1 MLKQFVPRTARDL
14 AIEAAGA
21 LARLDA
27 DRLEEMTEACV
38 ALNQC
43 RDTTRLGQLEAT
55 DGHEMR
61 VFSRILEATR
71 ANLNVLRRL
80 RESQSSTVE
89 YGFETGTNVKFT
101 EMRHG
106 NN

>member
-1 MLKQFVPRTARDL
+1 MLKQRVPRTGRDL

-27 DRLEEMTEACV
+27 DRLEEIAEICV
-38 ALNQC
+38 ALSQS
-43 RDTTRLGQLEAT
+43 RDTAKLGQLEAA
-55 DGHEMR
+55 DRHEMR

-71 ANLNVLRRL
+71 TNLNVLSRL
-80 RESQSSTVE
+80 RESQSPTVE
-89 YGFETGTNVKFT
+89 YDFETGGNVTFT